1 MRPLDSDRRPQPG
14 QVSICNALMRV
25 SKLMIAAAA
34 LAAAGCAGSGRPAET
49 KNSGSFEALARASLA
64 TIDGT
69 IEAAGLQH
77 DVEVIRD
84 RWGVP
89 HIYAGSVD
97 DLFFAQGFVVAQDR
111 LWHMEMNRRVAQGR
125 TAEIVGA
132 AGVAHDR
139 LVRTLRFRGPFDDK
153 EWTAYHPEARRL
165 FEAYVNG
172 VNAFITAAG
181 DNLPVEFKLTG
192 LTPEPWKAEDILYR
206 ARVTAAIGS
215 ARSELRL
222 AQAVAKYGAVE
233 ANRRARPDPYA
244 DLTVPA
250 GLDVRIISD
259 GVLEALD
266 GVMAE
271 DFPRP
276 PLLPQYEQWPGA
288 KNKMSQSSVVSQSS
302 LAALSGEGA
311 LELSPGSNNWALSAA
326 MSATGRPLMVDDP
339 HRQVTLPAWRYLV
352 HLNAPGWDVAGATEP
367 GLPGVIR
374 GHNGKVAWGRT
385 ATGTDEADVFV
396 EEVNPA
402 NANEVKWNGA
412 WEPLRTVV
420 ETIHVKGEAPRTLT
434 VKFSRHG
441 PIFYE
446 DGVHHRAY
454 ALRSSLMEQGTA
466 EYIGGLRM
474 DQASSARDCLV
485 NADFMRS
492 PPTNLVCASADGAIA
507 FRVSAAAPKRRGF
520 DGRLPVPG
528 TGAFD
533 WEGLR
538 TDLPQELDPPRGWI
552 ATANNN
558 IHPPGFENP
567 LFYTGR
573 PPYRRYERLAHLL
586 GEARKAGKKFE
597 VEDLRLMLRDSY
609 KTEAAELKPLFQG
622 WTAASSE
629 TERAR
634 ALVAGWDNQML
645 KESAAAAIYETWR
658 RQIDLDALR
667 RAGGVERQ
675 RLVEAGLGAAVKSLT
690 ASQGPDAGAW
700 RWGRIHASVFKHPL
714 LSAFD
719 LPTVE
724 RDGGAET
731 VNATGAVYR
740 LITNF
745 ADPDASLVT
754 IGPGISGQP
763 GSPFYGNLLEPWT
776 RGDFFPLAF
785 TRPAVEK
792 AAAHRLTLRPG
803 SGQALRPGSGQA
815 LRPSSP
821 R

>member
-1 MRPLDSDRRPQPG
+1 MHSLRLI
-14 QVSICNALMRV
+14 V
-25 SKLMIAAAA
+25 AAAA
-34 LAAAGCAGSGRPAET
+34 LAAVACGDGNRTEASKGAE
-49 KNSGSFEALARASLA
+49 SFEALAKQSLA
-64 TIDGT
+64 AIDGSL
-69 IEAAGLQH
+69 EVHGLASE
-77 DVEVIRD
+77 VEVLRD

-89 HIYAGSVD
+89 HIYAKSVD
-97 DLFFAQGFVVAQDR
+97 DLFFAQGYVVAQDR

-125 TAEIVGA
+125 TAEIVGPS
-132 AGVAHDR
+132 GVPHDR
-139 LVRTLRFRGPFDDK
+139 LVRMLQFRGPFDDK
-153 EWTAYHPEARRL
+153 EWTAYHPDARRL
-165 FEAYVNG
+165 FEAYVRG
-172 VNAFITAAG
+172 INAFITAAG

-192 LTPEPWKAEDILYR
+192 ITPQPWKAEEILYR

-222 AQAVAKYGAVE
+222 AQAVARYGAAE

-244 DLTVPA
+244 DLRVPA
-250 GLDVRIISD
+250 GLDVSIVTD
-259 GVLEALD
+259 EVLKALD
-266 GVMAE
+266 GVMSD

-276 PLLPQYEQWPGA
+276 DLLPQFDSWPGA
-288 KNKMSQSSVVSQSS
+288 RPST
-302 LAALSGEGA
+302 AEGA
-311 LELSPGSNNWALSAA
+311 PERSPGSNNWAVGAA
-326 MSATGRPLMVDDP
+326 MSATGVPLMVDDP

-412 WEPLRTVV
+412 WEPLRSVT
-420 ETIHVKGEAPRTLT
+420 ETINVKGETPRTIT
-434 VKFSRHG
+434 VKLSRHG

-446 DGVHHRAY
+446 DAAHHRAY

-474 DQASSARDCLV
+474 DQAESARDCLT

-528 TGAFD
+528 TGAYD

-538 TDLPQELDPPRGWI
+538 EDLPRELNPPRGWI

-558 IHPPGFENP
+558 IHPAGFKNP
-567 LFYTGR
+567 LFFTGR
-573 PPYRRYERLAHLL
+573 PPYRRYERIAHLL
-586 GEARKAGKKFE
+586 GEAGKAGKKFT
-597 VEDLRLMLRDSY
+597 VEDLRVMLRDSY
-609 KTEAAELKPLFQG
+609 KTEAEELKPHFLG
-622 WTAASSE
+622 WTAATPE
-629 TERAR
+629 AERAR

-645 KESAAAAIYETWR
+645 KGSAAAAVYQTWR
-658 RQIDLDALR
+658 NGVDLEAIR
-667 RAGGVERQ
+667 RAPADERR
-675 RLVEAGLGAAVKSLT
+675 RLVEAGLSAAAKALA
-690 ASQGPDAGAW
+690 ASQGADAAGW

-714 LSAFD
+714 LTAFD

-745 ADPDASLVT
+745 ADPDSSLVT

-763 GSPFYGNLLEPWT
+763 GSPFYGNLLQAWT
-776 RGDFFPLAF
+776 KGEFFPLAY
-785 TRPAVEK
+785 TRPAVDK
-792 AAAHRLTLRPG
+792 VTAHTLLLKPAVR
-803 SGQALRPGSGQA
+803 R
-815 LRPSSP
+815 
-821 R
+821 

>member
-1 MRPLDSDRRPQPG
+1 
-14 QVSICNALMRV
+14 MRV
-25 SKLMIAAAA
+25 SKLMTAAAA
-34 LAAAGCAGSGRPAET
+34 LAAVSCGSGGRTAET
-49 KNSGSFEALARASLA
+49 KSAAASFESLARQSLA
-64 TIDGT
+64 KIEGT
-69 IEAAGLQH
+69 VETPGLNA
-77 DVEVIRD
+77 DVEVLRD

-89 HIYAGSVD
+89 HIYAKNVD

-125 TAEIVGA
+125 TAEIVGP
-132 AGVAHDR
+132 AGVPHDR
-139 LVRTLRFRGPFDDK
+139 LVRMLQFRGPFDDK

-165 FEAYVNG
+165 FEAYAAG
-172 VNAFITAAG
+172 VNAFIAASG
-181 DNLPVEFKLTG
+181 DNLPVEFRLTG
-192 LTPEPWKAEDILYR
+192 ITPQPWKAEDILYR

-222 AQAVAKYGAVE
+222 AQSVAKYGAAE
-233 ANRRARPDPYA
+233 ANRRARPDPYG
-244 DLTVPA
+244 DLKVPD
-250 GLDVRIISD
+250 GLDVAIITAD
-259 GVLEALD
+259 VLKALD
-266 GVMAE
+266 GVMSE
-271 DFPRP
+271 DFPHP
-276 PLLPQYEQWPGA
+276 PLLPQYKNWPGA
-288 KNKMSQSSVVSQSS
+288 KPTS
-302 LAALSGEGA
+302 ADGA
-311 LELSPGSNNWALSAA
+311 PERSPGSNNWAIGAA
-326 MSATGRPLMVDDP
+326 MSATGQPLMVDDP

-352 HLNAPGWDVAGATEP
+352 HLDAPGWTVAGATEP

-374 GHNGKVAWGRT
+374 GHNGRVAWGRT
-385 ATGTDEADVFV
+385 ATGTDEGDVFV

-402 NANEVKWNGA
+402 NPNEVKWKGV
-412 WEPLRTVV
+412 WEPLRTIT
-420 ETIHVKGEAPRTLT
+420 ETIDVKGEASRTLT

-446 DGVHHRAY
+446 DAANHRAY
-454 ALRSSLMEQGTA
+454 ALRSSLMEPGTA

-485 NADFMRS
+485 NANFMRS

-528 TGAFD
+528 SGAYD

-538 TDLPQELDPPRGWI
+538 DDLPQELNPARGWI
-552 ATANNN
+552 ATAHNN
-558 IHPPGFENP
+558 IHPPGYRRP

-573 PPYRRYERLAHLL
+573 PPYRRYERLALLL
-586 GEARKAGKKFE
+586 GEARKAGRKFG
-597 VEDLRLMLRDSY
+597 VGDLRLMLRDSY
-609 KTEAAELKPLFQG
+609 KTEAEEVKAWFQG
-622 WTAASSE
+622 WTAAAPE

-645 KESAAAAIYETWR
+645 KGSAAAAVYETWR
-658 RQIDLDALR
+658 GQVDVGAIRQADASER
-667 RAGGVERQ
+667 RQ
-675 RLVEAGLGAAVKSLT
+675 LVEAGLSSAVKTLAS
-690 ASQGPDAGAW
+690 SQGADAGAW

-719 LPTVE
+719 LPAVE

-745 ADPDASLVT
+745 ADPDSSLVT

-763 GSPFYGNLLEPWT
+763 GSPFYGNLLEGWA
-776 RGDFFPLAF
+776 RGEFFALAF

-792 AAAHRLTLRPG
+792 VTMHRLTLKPAAR
-803 SGQALRPGSGQA
+803 AA
-815 LRPSSP
+815 TH
-821 R
+821 

>member
-1 MRPLDSDRRPQPG
+1 MHSLRLT
-14 QVSICNALMRV
+14 
-25 SKLMIAAAA
+25 IATVV
-34 LAAAGCAGSGRPAET
+34 LAAVACGSADQKQPDSKTG
-49 KNSGSFEALARASLA
+49 GSFESLAKESLA
-64 TIDGT
+64 TIDGSV
-69 IEAAGLQH
+69 EVHGLAS
-77 DVEVIRD
+77 DVEVLRD

-89 HIYAGSVD
+89 HIYAKSAD
-97 DLFFAQGFVVAQDR
+97 DLFFAQGYVIAQDR

-125 TAEIVGA
+125 TAEIVGP
-132 AGVAHDR
+132 AGVPHDR
-139 LVRTLRFRGPFDDK
+139 LVRMLQFRGPFDEK
-153 EWTAYHPEARRL
+153 EWTAYHPDARQL
-165 FEAYVNG
+165 LEAYVRG

-192 LTPEPWKAEDILYR
+192 IKPAPWKAEDILYR
-206 ARVTAAIGS
+206 ARVTAAIAS

-222 AQAVAKYGAVE
+222 AQAVARYGAAE

-244 DLTVPA
+244 DLRVPA
-250 GLDVRIISD
+250 GLDVAIVGD
-259 GVLEALD
+259 DVLKALE

-271 DFPRP
+271 DFPHP
-276 PLLPQYEQWPGA
+276 DLLPQYANWPGA
-288 KNKMSQSSVVSQSS
+288 RPG
-302 LAALSGEGA
+302 AGEGA
-311 LELSPGSNNWALSAA
+311 PERSPGSNNWAIGAA
-326 MSATGRPLMVDDP
+326 MSSTGVPLMVDDP

-352 HLNAPGWDVAGATEP
+352 HLDAPGWAVAGATEP

-412 WEPLRTVV
+412 WEALRSVT
-420 ETIHVKGEAPRTLT
+420 ETIDVKGEAPRTIT

-441 PIFYE
+441 PIFHE
-446 DGVHHRAY
+446 DAAHRRAY

-474 DQASSARDCLV
+474 DQAASARDCLT

-528 TGAFD
+528 TGAYD

-538 TDLPQELDPPRGWI
+538 DDLPSELNPARGWI

-558 IHPPGFENP
+558 IHPPGFKNP

-586 GEARKAGKKFE
+586 GEASKAGKRFT
-597 VEDLRLMLRDSY
+597 VEDLRVMLRDSF
-609 KTEAAELKPLFQG
+609 KTEAGELKPWFQG
-622 WTAASSE
+622 WTASTPEA
-629 TERAR
+629 ERAR

-645 KESAAAAIYETWR
+645 KGSAAAAVYELWR
-658 RQIDLDALR
+658 DQIDLDVLK
-667 RAGGVERQ
+667 RATGDERK
-675 RLVEAGLGAAVKSLT
+675 RLVEAGLAAAVESLSG
-690 ASQGPDAGAW
+690 SQGADTAAW
-700 RWGRIHASVFKHPL
+700 RWGRIHASVFKHPV

-745 ADPDASLVT
+745 ADPDSSLVT

-763 GSPFYGNLLEPWT
+763 GSPFYGNLLQAWAGGE
-776 RGDFFPLAF
+776 FFPLAY
-785 TRPAVEK
+785 TRPAVDRVT
-792 AAAHRLTLRPG
+792 AHTLVLKPAVR
-803 SGQALRPGSGQA
+803 R
-815 LRPSSP
+815 
-821 R
+821 

>member
-1 MRPLDSDRRPQPG
+1 MHRLR
-14 QVSICNALMRV
+14 LT
-25 SKLMIAAAA
+25 IATAA
-34 LAAAGCAGSGRPAET
+34 LATVACGSAERTGDTRPG
-49 KNSGSFEALARASLA
+49 GSFESLAKQSLA

-69 IEAAGLQH
+69 VEAPGLA
-77 DVEVIRD
+77 DEVEVLRD

-89 HIYAGSVD
+89 HIYAKSAD

-132 AGVAHDR
+132 SGVPHDR
-139 LVRTLRFRGPFDDK
+139 LVRMLQFRGPFDEK
-153 EWTAYHPEARRL
+153 EWTAYHPDARRL
-165 FEAYVNG
+165 FDAYVRG
-172 VNAFITAAG
+172 INAFIAGAG

-192 LTPEPWKAEDILYR
+192 IKPEPWKAEEILYR

-222 AQAVAKYGAVE
+222 ARAVARFGAAE

-244 DLTVPA
+244 DLRVPA
-250 GLDVRIISD
+250 GLDVAIVTD
-259 GVLEALD
+259 DVLKALD
-266 GVMAE
+266 GVMSD
-271 DFPRP
+271 DFPHP
-276 PLLPQYEQWPGA
+276 DLLAQYESWPGA
-288 KNKMSQSSVVSQSS
+288 HPTS
-302 LAALSGEGA
+302 AEGA
-311 LELSPGSNNWALSAA
+311 PERSPGSNNWAVGAA
-326 MSATGRPLMVDDP
+326 MSATGVPLMVDDP

-396 EEVNPA
+396 EEINPA
-402 NANEVKWNGA
+402 NANEAKWNGA
-412 WEPLRTVV
+412 WEPLRSIT
-420 ETIHVKGEAPRTLT
+420 ETINVKGESPRAIT

-446 DGVHHRAY
+446 DAAHHRAY

-492 PPTNLVCASADGAIA
+492 PPTNLVCASADGAIP

-528 TGAFD
+528 TGTYD

-538 TDLPQELDPPRGWI
+538 DDLPGELNPARGWI

-558 IHPPGFENP
+558 IHPPGFRNP

-586 GEARKAGKKFE
+586 GEAGKAGKKLT

-609 KTEAAELKPLFQG
+609 KTEAQELKPWFQG
-622 WTAASSE
+622 WTASASE

-634 ALVAGWDNQML
+634 TLVAGWDNQML
-645 KESAAAAIYETWR
+645 KGSAAAAVYQTWR
-658 RQIDLDALR
+658 DAVDLEAIR
-667 RAGGVERQ
+667 RAAGDERR
-675 RLVEAGLGAAVKSLT
+675 RLVEAGLDAAVKTLSS
-690 ASQGPDAGAW
+690 SQGADAASW

-745 ADPDASLVT
+745 ADPDTSLVT

-763 GSPFYGNLLEPWT
+763 GSPFYGNLLQAWAGGE
-776 RGDFFPLAF
+776 FFPLAY
-785 TRPAVEK
+785 TRPAVDK
-792 AAAHRLTLRPG
+792 VRAHTLVLKPAAR
-803 SGQALRPGSGQA
+803 Q
-815 LRPSSP
+815 
-821 R
+821 

>member
-1 MRPLDSDRRPQPG
+1 VGTYNASMHSLRL
-14 QVSICNALMRV
+14 SIAT
-25 SKLMIAAAA
+25 AA
-34 LAAAGCAGSGRPAET
+34 LAAVACGSANHEEEAKSGA
-49 KNSGSFEALARASLA
+49 GSFESLARQSLS

-69 IEAAGLQH
+69 
-77 DVEVIRD
+77 VEVHGLASEVEVLRD

-89 HIYAGSVD
+89 HIYAKSAD
-97 DLFFAQGFVVAQDR
+97 DLFFAQGYVIAQDR

-125 TAEIVGA
+125 TAEIVGP
-132 AGVAHDR
+132 AGVPHDR
-139 LVRTLRFRGPFDDK
+139 LVRMLQFRGPFDEK
-153 EWTAYHPEARRL
+153 EWTAYHPDARRL
-165 FEAYVNG
+165 FEAYVRG
-172 VNAFITAAG
+172 INAFITAAG
-181 DNLPVEFKLTG
+181 DKLPVEFTLTG
-192 LTPEPWKAEDILYR
+192 IRPEPWKAEEILYR

-222 AQAVAKYGAVE
+222 AQAVAKYGAAE

-244 DLTVPA
+244 ELTVPA
-250 GLDVRIISD
+250 GLDVSIIGD
-259 GVLEALD
+259 DVLKALD
-266 GVMAE
+266 GVMSE

-276 PLLPQYEQWPGA
+276 ALLPQYEGWPGA
-288 KNKMSQSSVVSQSS
+288 RPT
-302 LAALSGEGA
+302 AAEGA
-311 LELSPGSNNWALSAA
+311 PERSPGSNNWAVGGA
-326 MSATGRPLMVDDP
+326 MSATGVPLMVDDP

-374 GHNGKVAWGRT
+374 GHNGRVAWGRT

-412 WEPLRTVV
+412 WEPLRATT
-420 ETIHVKGEAPRTLT
+420 ETIGVKGEAPRTIT

-446 DGVHHRAY
+446 DAAHHRAY

-474 DQASSARDCLV
+474 DQARSARDCLTT
-485 NADFMRS
+485 ADFMRS

-528 TGAFD
+528 TGAYGWD
-533 WEGLR
+533 GLR
-538 TDLPQELDPPRGWI
+538 DDLPRELNPARGWI

-558 IHPPGFENP
+558 IHPPGFTPP

-586 GEARKAGKKFE
+586 GEASRAGKKLT
-597 VEDLRLMLRDSY
+597 VDDLRVMLRDSY
-609 KTEAAELKPLFQG
+609 KTEAEELKPWFQG
-622 WTAASSE
+622 WTAAAPE
-629 TERAR
+629 PERAR

-645 KESAAAAIYETWR
+645 KGSAAAAVYQTWR
-658 RQIDLDALR
+658 DQVDLDAIR
-667 RAGGVERQ
+667 RAPADERR
-675 RLVEAGLGAAVKSLT
+675 RLVEAGLATAVKAL
-690 ASQGPDAGAW
+690 ADSQGADAAGW
-700 RWGRIHASVFKHPL
+700 RWGRTHASVFKHPL

-763 GSPFYGNLLEPWT
+763 GSPFYGNLLQAWAGGE
-776 RGDFFPLAF
+776 FFPLAY
-785 TRPAVEK
+785 TRPAVDK
-792 AAAHRLTLRPG
+792 VTAHTLRLKP
-803 SGQALRPGSGQA
+803 AVR
-815 LRPSSP
+815 R
-821 R
+821 